1 MNKTASLILYGF
13 SILLFATLALLP
25 ISLETVNPA
34 RTGGLDDYY
43 ATITVLSPGLVR
55 LIEWGSIFV
64 AVLLLVLALTCFFWR
79 AIRYPWVAFL
89 LALAFLPAAAT
100 HVVLNLMQWTL
111 HGRVETAGGRRF
123 VFADSSFLQGQEMAL
138 GEIETENPIFT
149 HMRVLGANNGDSPRS
164 WASIIR
170 PADAEEFYGQ
180 LYLTSDQ
187 MLLGVRYANRCYL
200 AYDLKKAKF
209 YGHEAIEEFSPY
221 VAIDPGRKIFDAD
234 VTAIEKLL
242 EVQATPGP
250 GRPTREIVV
259 AGLEDKNE
267 VVQSVAERLLRS
279 YPEEP
284 EPAEEQ
290 ESPAE

>member
-1 MNKTASLILYGF
+1 MNKTVSLILYGF
-13 SILLFATLALLP
+13 ALLLFLTLALLP
-25 ISLETVNPA
+25 LSFATLNPV

-43 ATITVLSPGLVR
+43 ATITVLSPGVVW
-55 LIEWGSIFV
+55 LIEWGSIGV
-64 AVLLLVLALTCFFWR
+64 AALLLVLSLTCLFWQ
-79 AIRYPWVAFL
+79 AIRYPWIAFL

-100 HVVLNLMQWTL
+100 HVVLNLTQWTL
-111 HGRVETAGGRRF
+111 HGRAETADGRRF
-123 VFADSSFLQGQEMAL
+123 VFADTSFLQGRIMAL

-209 YGHEAIEEFSPY
+209 YGHDAIEELSPY
-221 VAIDPGRKIFDAD
+221 VAIEPGRKILDAD
-234 VTAIEKLL
+234 VTAIETLL
-242 EVQATPGP
+242 AERATPGP
-250 GRPTREIVV
+250 GRPTREIVA